1 MDALMQELERRLQ
14 KDVPLAPFTTFH
26 IGGPAQLFL
35 EANDEAELAAAV
47 RLALAKDVPFFLL
60 GGGSNLVISDRGIE
74 GLVIRNRAREGHIVD
89 AAAGLLTASSGHT
102 LWDVVQLAQRSGLT
116 GFETLAGIPGS
127 IGGALYGN
135 AGAYGKCI
143 GDLLVAADV
152 LDPSNGQI
160 QRVDPSFFEFGYR
173 TSALKRKPG
182 IILRATFRL
191 NQGDPKGILA
201 QMDDILAQRHTK
213 HPPSEVGCAGS
224 FFKNLDPN
232 PGEARR
238 RAAGEVLEKAG
249 AKELAVGGAS
259 VYAKHANFIVN
270 YGKATAADVKNL
282 AFLLKTRVQEMFG
295 IELHEEVLYV
305 GR

>member
-14 KDVPLAPFTTFH
+14 RDVPLAPFTTFH

-35 EANDEAELAAAV
+35 EANSEAELVAAV
-47 RLALAKDVPFFLL
+47 RLALSKRIPFFLL
-60 GGGSNLVISDRGIE
+60 GGGSNLVISDQGIE

-89 AAAGLLTASSGHT
+89 AAAGLLTASSGHH

-152 LDPSNGQI
+152 LDPSSGDI
-160 QRVDPSFFEFGYR
+160 QRVDASFFEFGYR
-173 TSALKRKPG
+173 TSGLKRKPG
-182 IILRATFRL
+182 IVLRATFRL
-191 NQGDPKGILA
+191 SQGDPKSILA
-201 QMDDILAQRHTK
+201 QMEDILSQRHSK

-249 AKELAVGGAS
+249 AKEMAVGGAS

-270 YGKATAADVKNL
+270 YGKATAADVRNL
-282 AFLLKTRVQEMFG
+282 ALLLKSKVQEMFG

>member
-14 KDVPLAPFTTFH
+14 KDVPLAPFTTFR

-47 RLALAKDVPFFLL
+47 RLALAKGIPFFLL
-60 GGGSNLVISDRGIE
+60 GGGSNLVISDQGVE

-89 AAAGLLTASSGHT
+89 AAAGLLTASTGHT

-152 LDPSNGQI
+152 LDPSNGEI
-160 QRVDPSFFEFGYR
+160 RRVDASFFEFGYR

-182 IILRATFRL
+182 IVLRATFRL
-191 NQGDPKGILA
+191 SQGDPKTILA

-213 HPPSEVGCAGS
+213 HPPIEVGCAGS

-249 AKELAVGGAS
+249 AKEMAVGGAS

-270 YGKATAADVKNL
+270 YGKATAADVRNL
-282 AFLLKTRVQEMFG
+282 ALLLKSKVQEMFG

>member
-1 MDALMQELERRLQ
+1 MDALMLELERRLQ
-14 KDVPLAPFTTFH
+14 KDVPLAPFTTFR

-47 RLALAKDVPFFLL
+47 RLALAKRIPFFLL
-60 GGGSNLVISDRGIE
+60 GGGSNLVISDQGIE

-89 AAAGLLTASSGHT
+89 AAAGLLTASTGHT

-152 LDPSNGQI
+152 LDPSNGEI
-160 QRVDPSFFEFGYR
+160 HRVDASFFEFGYR

-182 IILRATFRL
+182 IVLRATFRL
-191 NQGDPKGILA
+191 SQGDPKAILA
-201 QMDDILAQRHTK
+201 QMEDILAQRHSK
-213 HPPSEVGCAGS
+213 HPPIEVGCAGS

-249 AKELAVGGAS
+249 AKEMTVGGAS

-270 YGKATAADVKNL
+270 YGKATAADVRNL
-282 AFLLKTRVQEMFG
+282 ALLLKSKVMEMFG

>member
-1 MDALMQELERRLQ
+1 MDTLMQELERRLQ

-35 EANDEAELAAAV
+35 EVNSEAELAAAV
-47 RLALAKDVPFFLL
+47 RLALAKRVPFFLL
-60 GGGSNLVISDRGIE
+60 GGGSNLVISDQGME
-74 GLVIRNRAREGHIVD
+74 GLVIRNKAREGHLVD
-89 AAAGLLTASSGHT
+89 AAAGLLSTSSGHK

-152 LDPSNGQI
+152 LDPSTGDI
-160 QRVDPSFFEFGYR
+160 LRVDASYFEFGYR

-191 NQGDPKGILA
+191 NQGDPKTILA
-201 QMDDILAQRHTK
+201 QMEDILAQRHSK
-213 HPPSEVGCAGS
+213 HPPIDVGCAGS

-249 AKELAVGGAS
+249 AKEMTVGGAS

-270 YGKATAADVKNL
+270 YGKASAADVRDL
-282 AFLLKTRVQEMFG
+282 ASLLKNKVQEMFG